1 MIPEVHLR
9 EHIHFAVAI
18 RDRGLFIRFHYSYLI
33 RVRHPLLRRQ
43 VTPGSP
49 AAHFQ
54 MLEKLRGML
63 TYCTFHFL
71 GLPAV
76 IRDTHIIKAFNLLV
90 NCPCYT
96 LIWHQLYNGG
106 GFFFIYIYIYQ
117 HWPLVHVRCSVPIIP
132 CDMTWILQPL
142 PKCHMW
148 TGRFQW
154 LTFSFSKFGWQFAF

>member
-18 RDRGLFIRFHYSYLI
+18 RDRGLFTRFHYSYLI

-54 MLEKLRGML
+54 TLGKLRGML

-76 IRDTHIIKAFNLLV
+76 IRDTHIIK
-90 NCPCYT
+90 
-96 LIWHQLYNGG
+96 
-106 GFFFIYIYIYQ
+106 
-117 HWPLVHVRCSVPIIP
+117 
-132 CDMTWILQPL
+132 
-142 PKCHMW
+142 
-148 TGRFQW
+148 RFQ
-154 LTFSFSKFGWQFAF
+154 FVR